1 MLQLPSEKVL
11 MKGVETIKAKI
22 VELKNEPSSE
32 EKKKA
37 VQDALAMLET
47 EQKVLAEVLQNH
59 TKFFLEN
66 SKIENKLKLMVE
78 RIKDT
83 LATFG

>member
-47 EQKVLAEVLQNH
+47 EQISRSYKSV
-59 TKFFLEN
+59 
-66 SKIENKLKLMVE
+66 SKS
-78 RIKDT
+78 
-83 LATFG
+83 TFYVI